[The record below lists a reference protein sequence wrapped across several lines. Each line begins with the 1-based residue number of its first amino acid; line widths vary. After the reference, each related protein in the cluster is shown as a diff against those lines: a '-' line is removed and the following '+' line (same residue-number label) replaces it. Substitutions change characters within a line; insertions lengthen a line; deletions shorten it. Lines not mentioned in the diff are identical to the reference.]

1 MKELAARPTFDAAPQ
16 VPWAR
21 IETFAGQLT
30 HDVRNGLNA
39 LDLQLT
45 LLSQLS
51 TDADTLSEI
60 RAMRGTVVDI
70 SRLLQTVKTHCG
82 PVNPHFLHYPAPD
95 FFEDLHDRFQRL
107 HPEDA
112 GQCAW
117 SVAAEGVSLWIDP
130 ELMLIAFLEI
140 LANAMHFG
148 RVPLA
153 MSFDATAAAGGAALT
168 VTLREH
174 PEAAP
179 ALPCAEWGRTPLFTT
194 RRGAYGLGLFRVRR
208 IVEMHGGEYSAA
220 YAENTG
226 VLTTSVTLPA
236 AANGA

>member
-1 MKELAARPTFDAAPQ
+1 MKELASPPSDASPD
-16 VPWAR
+16 VPWSR
-21 IETFAGQLT
+21 IETFTGQVT

-60 RAMRGTVVDI
+60 KAMRGTVQDI
-70 SRLLQTVKTHCG
+70 ARLLQTIRTHCG
-82 PVNPHFLHYPAPD
+82 PVNPRLLDYPAPD

-107 HPEDA
+107 HPQDA
-112 GQCAW
+112 GRCAW
-117 SVAAEGVSLWIDP
+117 SVAAEGVTLSIDP
-130 ELMLIAFLEI
+130 ELMLIAFLE
-140 LANAMHFG
+140 LFANALHFG
-148 RVPLA
+148 RIPLA
-153 MSFDATAAAGGAALT
+153 MSLDAAAGADGRLS

-174 PEAAP
+174 PNAAP

-208 IVEMHGGEYSAA
+208 IIEMHGGSYSVA
-220 YAENTG
+220 YAAETG
-226 VLTTSVTLPA
+226 LLTSTVALPCA
-236 AANGA
+236 ASA